1 MPKPTIIIGIGT
13 SGLRVVEQVQ
23 NFYYENTGR
32 NKPDHVEY
40 FYLETDE
47 NSYPGVTALKN
58 EIKRVYLDLREKETM
73 INAIKKD
80 GRLDGYWLPPAAET
94 GDNEAGAGGWPAF
107 GRAALWGHQNFTQVA
122 QSISTAYTNVG
133 NIEVKDTDDSK
144 PAVFIVG
151 SLTGGTGSGVFI
163 DLAYMVRNLITD
175 IDDVFGLFLI
185 PGLGKEGGTAGK
197 ETIYC
202 NTFAALKSLDYFT
215 GKKNG
220 ARYQLNYPNGSS
232 AKFEKSPYKLAQI
245 ISQDYD
251 GPVPSIGTLDGLYKM
266 AGLYLFLNIY
276 GLREKRMRRL
286 VDAWGNDQMGK
297 YGTFGLSAIQYPK
310 AQLEEFLA
318 VELSMELLQRW
329 IDPNM
334 YYAQGNK
341 VQMNEAR
348 TIIRKETFTYFEKLL
363 REAFDI
369 LNTVEVEKGRQ
380 IINDLPRQARKINA
394 KEHGE
399 ESDYL
404 YIWKLFSSQQ
414 SGQYYEAIR
423 NNAQKARDIII
434 TGIHDLVAR
443 SVNQYENLYLA
454 HTQLQIIVEAINY
467 CLNYWKS
474 LKLSGQPAKW
484 EAMLDQQIKWMLKK
498 RYKSVFEQNNVLT
511 DRMQNTLELLK
522 MHLVVHKLV
531 DVRKNIVEG
540 DFALATFDTNVE
552 LPRLKNME
560 EIIAIIGRTLGKE
573 ERQKGDKQLNVLRA
587 RRNEILDDLR
597 DTSIPILRVY
607 PSNDLKYEVEK
618 SKLRYMQGSGKSLP
632 SKNDVIGEQASLW
645 AYLNQAKDT
654 LNKMLYFT
662 CISQFEREVRKHN
675 SVEDMVISMYVEKEP
690 KEAQRIASRALNAL
704 VKINP
709 DQATTFSDHMNIPK
723 LVIGPDQPTINRVVE
738 KFTDDMNFH
747 GFSKDENGVLV
758 IPGLKN
764 ILVFYA
770 EKGLMNNNQLFNP
783 TQHLRYIDNLRELYD
798 DTPKQRG
805 RSPQEWHIIRMPYL
819 KFSKEEIR

>member
-23 NFYYENTGR
+23 HFYYENTGK

-40 FYLETDE
+40 LYLETDE
-47 NSYPGVTALKN
+47 NSYPEVTALKN

-73 INAIKKD
+73 INALKKD
-80 GRLDGYWLPPAAET
+80 AKLDGAWLPPAGET

-107 GRAALWGHQNFTQVA
+107 GRAALWGHQNFNQVA
-122 QSISTAYTNVG
+122 KSISNAYTSVG
-133 NIEVKDTDDSK
+133 NIEVKNTEDSK

-202 NTFAALKSLDYFT
+202 NTYAALKSLDYFT
-215 GKKNG
+215 GKRNG
-220 ARYQLNYPNGSS
+220 VKYELNYPNGSR
-232 AKFEKSPYKLAQI
+232 ARFEKSPYKLAQI

-251 GPVPSIGTLDGLYKM
+251 GPVPAIGTLDGLYKM
-266 AGLYLFLNIY
+266 AGLYVFLNIY

-318 VELSMELLQRW
+318 VELSMDLLNRW

-334 YYAQGNK
+334 YFAQGNK
-341 VQMNEAR
+341 VQMNSAR
-348 TIIRKETFTYFEKLL
+348 TIIRRETFAHFEKLL

-380 IINDLPRQARKINA
+380 IINDLPRKA
-394 KEHGE
+394 KSVNTKQHNE

-414 SGQYYEAIR
+414 AGNYYEAIR
-423 NNAQKARDIII
+423 NNIQKARDIVLA
-434 TGIHDLVAR
+434 GIHDWIAG
-443 SVNQYENLYLA
+443 SVNRHENLYLA
-454 HTQLQIIVEAINY
+454 HMQLQIIVEAINS
-467 CLNYWKS
+467 CLDYWRNIKV
-474 LKLSGQPAKW
+474 SGQPAKW

-511 DRMQNTLELLK
+511 DRLQNTFDMLK
-522 MHLVVHKLV
+522 MHLFAHKLV
-531 DVRKNIVEG
+531 DIRKNIVEDDHPLG
-540 DFALATFDTNVE
+540 TFDTNVE
-552 LPRLKNME
+552 LPRLKRLD
-560 EIIAIIGRTLGKE
+560 EIIAIISRTVGKE
-573 ERQKGDKQLNVLRA
+573 ERQKSDKQLNVLRA
-587 RRNEILDDLR
+587 RRDEILDDLK

-607 PSNDLKYEVEK
+607 PSNDLQYEVEK
-618 SKLRYMQGSGKSLP
+618 SRLRYMQGSGKSFP

-645 AYLNQAKDT
+645 NYLHQAKDT
-654 LNKMLYFT
+654 LNKTLYST

-675 SVEDMVISMYVEKEP
+675 SVEDMVISTFVEKEP

-704 VKINP
+704 VKVNP
-709 DQATTFSDHMNIPK
+709 DQTTTFRDHMNIPK

-738 KFTDDMNFH
+738 KFTEDINFND
-747 GFSKDENGVLV
+747 FSNDENGVLV

-770 EKGLMNNNQLFNP
+770 EKGLMNNSQLFNP
-783 TQHLRYIDNLRELYD
+783 TQHLRYIDNLKELYD
-798 DTPKQRG
+798 DTPKLRG
-805 RSPQEWHIIRMPYL
+805 KSAQDWHIIRMPYI
-819 KFSKEEIR
+819 KFAKEETR

>member
-23 NFYYENTGR
+23 HFYYENTGR

-40 FYLETDE
+40 LYLETDE

-73 INAIKKD
+73 INALKKD
-80 GRLDGYWLPPAAET
+80 GRLDGSWLPPAGET

-107 GRAALWGHQNFTQVA
+107 GRAALWGHQNFNEVDM
-122 QSISTAYTNVG
+122 SIKNAYTNIG
-133 NIEVKDTDDSK
+133 NIEVKDTEDSK

-151 SLTGGTGSGVFI
+151 SLTGGTGAGVFI
-163 DLAYMVRNLITD
+163 DLAYMVRNQITD

-185 PGLGKEGGTAGK
+185 PGEGGTAGK

-202 NTFAALKSLDYFT
+202 NTYAALKSLDFFT

-220 ARYQLNYPNGSS
+220 ARYQLNYPNGTS

-245 ISQDYD
+245 ISQDYH

-266 AGLYLFLNIY
+266 AGLYMFLNIY
-276 GLREKRMRRL
+276 GLREKRMKRL

-310 AQLEEFLA
+310 TQLEEFLA

-348 TIIRKETFTYFEKLL
+348 TIIRKETFAYFEKLL
-363 REAFDI
+363 REAFEI

-404 YIWKLFSSQQ
+404 CIWKLFSSQQ
-414 SGQYYEAIR
+414 SGHYYEAIR
-423 NNAQKARDIII
+423 NNVQKARDIII
-434 TGIHDLVAR
+434 TGIHELVAR

-454 HTQLQIIVEAINY
+454 HMQLQIIVEAIDH
-467 CLNYWKS
+467 CWNYWKS

-511 DRMQNTLELLK
+511 DRLQNTLELLK
-522 MHLVVHKLV
+522 MHLVMHKLV
-531 DVRKNIVEG
+531 DIRKNIVEG
-540 DFALATFDTNVE
+540 DMAIATFDTNVE
-552 LPRLKNME
+552 LPRLKNLD
-560 EIIAIIGRTLGKE
+560 EIIAIIGRTIGKQ

-645 AYLNQAKDT
+645 TYLNQARDT
-654 LNKMLYFT
+654 LNKALYST
-662 CISQFEREVRKHN
+662 CISQFERKVRKYN
-675 SVEDMVISMYVEKEP
+675 SVEDMVISTFVEKEP

-704 VKINP
+704 VKINA

-738 KFTDDMNFH
+738 KFTEDMNFH

-783 TQHLRYIDNLRELYD
+783 MQHLRYIDNLRELYED
-798 DTPKQRG
+798 RSQLRG
-805 RSPQEWHIIRMPYL
+805 RSSQDWHIIRMPYL
-819 KFSKEEIR
+819 KFAKEEIR

>member
-23 NFYYENTGR
+23 HFYYENTGR

-40 FYLETDE
+40 LYLETDE

-58 EIKRVYLDLREKETM
+58 EIKPVYLDLRKKETM
-73 INAIKKD
+73 INSLKKD
-80 GRLDGYWLPPAAET
+80 AKLDVSWLPSASET

-107 GRAALWGHQNFTQVA
+107 GRAALWGHQNFNQVDM
-122 QSISTAYTNVG
+122 SIKTAHTNVS
-133 NIEVKDTDDSK
+133 NIEVKDTKDSK

-151 SLTGGTGSGVFI
+151 SLTGGTGAGVFI
-163 DLAYMVRNLITD
+163 DLAYMVRNRIAD

-185 PGLGKEGGTAGK
+185 PGEDGTVGR

-202 NTFAALKSLDYFT
+202 NTYAALKSLDYFT

-220 ARYQLNYPNGSS
+220 PKYDLYYPNGSK
-232 AKFEKSPYKLAQI
+232 ANFEKSPYKLVQI

-251 GPVPSIGTLDGLYKM
+251 DTLPAIGTLDGLYKM
-266 AGLYLFLNIY
+266 AGLYIFLNIY

-310 AQLEEFLA
+310 TQLEEFLA

-329 IDPNM
+329 IDPTM
-334 YYAQGNK
+334 YYAQGNR
-341 VQMNEAR
+341 VQMNEAS
-348 TIIRKETFTYFEKLL
+348 TTIRKETFAHFEKWL
-363 REAFDI
+363 REAFNI

-399 ESDYL
+399 ESDYH

-414 SGQYYEAIR
+414 AGQYYEAIR
-423 NNAQKARDIII
+423 NNVQKARDILIN
-434 TGIHDLVAR
+434 GIQDLVTQ

-454 HTQLQIIVEAINY
+454 HRQLEIIVEAIDN
-467 CLNYWKS
+467 CWNYWKT
-474 LKLSGQPAKW
+474 LGLSGQPAKW
-484 EAMLDQQIKWMLKK
+484 EAMLDRQIKWMLKK

-511 DRMQNTLELLK
+511 DRLQNTLELLK
-522 MHLVVHKLV
+522 MHLVMHKLV
-531 DVRKNIVEG
+531 DIRKNIVEG
-540 DFALATFDTNVE
+540 DLALATFDTNAE
-552 LPRLKNME
+552 LPRLKNLD
-560 EIIAIIGRTLGKE
+560 EIIAIIGRTIGKE

-587 RRNEILDDLR
+587 RREEILDDLK

-618 SKLRYMQGSGKSLP
+618 SKLRYMQGAGKSVP

-654 LNKMLYFT
+654 LNKMLYTT

-675 SVEDMVISMYVEKEP
+675 SVEDMVISTYVEKEP

-798 DTPKQRG
+798 DTPKRRG
-805 RSPQEWHIIRMPYL
+805 RSPQEWHIIRMPYI
-819 KFSKEEIR
+819 KFAKEEIR